1 MRLIDIDALP
11 EDCWR
16 CGDAIKEAINNAPTI
31 ETESKYL
38 ISIQDASDAFKEFR
52 GWMAKDKAY
61 EYVCKLKK
69 LPSAQS
75 ERSVIE
81 DEVWGFVKKLEQ
93 EIPVRDLMDIY
104 GDESEIY
111 QNFTYQ
117 EAKAKYDEFKQKDE
131 IHVGDEVEHTTA
143 SGNPVGLKCVVTK
156 IVDDEILKGITQTG
170 EVVTCSSQIKRW
182 WRKTGRHFDE
192 VEELLMKMKEKQN
205 DT

>member
-1 MRLIDIDALP
+1 MIDIDALP
-11 EDCWR
+11 EDCWW

-38 ISIQDASDAFKEFR
+38 ISRQAAIDAFKEFR

-81 DEVWGFVKKLEQ
+81 DEVWGFVRIITDMTEKQRE
-93 EIPVRDLMDIY
+93 ECFGGSTCDL
-104 GDESEIY
+104 DEY
-111 QNFTYQ
+111 MTYK
-117 EAKAKYDEFKQKDE
+117 EAKAKYEAWKKKKEE
-131 IHVGDEVEHTTA
+131 IRVGDEVEHTTA

>member
-11 EDCWR
+11 EDCWW

-38 ISIQDASDAFKEFR
+38 ISIQDAIDAFKEFR

-81 DEVWGFVKKLEQ
+81 DEVWGFVRIITDMTEKQRE
-93 EIPVRDLMDIY
+93 ECFGGSTCDL
-104 GDESEIY
+104 DEY
-111 QNFTYQ
+111 MTYK
-117 EAKAKYDEFKQKDE
+117 EAKAKYEAWKKEKEE
-131 IHVGDEVEHTTA
+131 IHVGDE
-143 SGNPVGLKCVVTK
+143 LK
-156 IVDDEILKGITQTG
+156 DDENIRAVVLDIIDEDYMSYEVFTENGITD
-170 EVVTCSSQIKRW
+170 EWHKKHCK
-182 WRKTGRHFDE
+182 KTGRHFDE